1 MLLLLLLVFLL
12 VFLLL
17 LAVLWSSGRESR
29 TVYVNSTTAY
39 NMRYRISYAV
49 AECYNGTAAYNMRS
63 HKRLKWQTCSSA
75 TAPEPEAPPLGPP
88 APELEP
94 PLDPPPPGSACA
106 SSISC

>member
-1 MLLLLLLVFLL
+1 MLLLVLL

-17 LAVLWSSGRESR
+17 VFLPLLVVLWSSGCESR

-49 AECYNGTAAYNMRS
+49 AKCYNGTAAYNMRS
-63 HKRLKWQTCSSA
+63 QKRLKWQTCSCA
-75 TAPEPEAPPLGPP
+75 TGAEPEAPPLGPP

-94 PLDPPPPGSACA
+94 PLDPPPPAAA
-106 SSISC
+106 S